1 MKRIR
6 RNVASKYK
14 LWRARI
20 KPLAKEIRLS
30 LYIVRRSPVTL
41 IGLMIVA
48 IFLFITAFG
57 YIIAPYDPNAQ
68 NLDKRFQPPSYEY
81 IFGTDELGRDI
92 FSRVLC
98 GARYSI
104 QTGIV
109 VLAVAVPFGA
119 VLGATAGYLGGKYD
133 EIIMRVTDVFLA
145 FPGLILAMLI
155 SAALGPSLQNTMF
168 ALAVVWWPLYTRLVR
183 GQALSVRESAY
194 VEAAKSMGA
203 SHLNIILHHILPN
216 CISPVIVSVTMDLG
230 MVIIWASGLSFL
242 GFGAQPPLPE
252 WGRMITEGRIY
263 IFKAWWLTAFPG
275 IAILF
280 VVLAFNLV
288 GDGIRDILDPRLRRV
303 VEVRGK

>member
-1 MKRIR
+1 
-6 RNVASKYK
+6 
-14 LWRARI
+14 
-20 KPLAKEIRLS
+20 
-30 LYIVRRSPVTL
+30 
-41 IGLMIVA
+41 MIVA

-57 YIIAPYDPNAQ
+57 YIIAPYDPIAQ

-230 MVIIWASGLSFL
+230 MIIIWASGLSFL